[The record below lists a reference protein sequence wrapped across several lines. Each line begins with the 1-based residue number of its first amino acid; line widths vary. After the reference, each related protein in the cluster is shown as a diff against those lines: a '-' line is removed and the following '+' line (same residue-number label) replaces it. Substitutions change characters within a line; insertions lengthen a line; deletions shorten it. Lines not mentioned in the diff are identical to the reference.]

1 MRRIDLARGV
11 VVLRPGRGERF
22 TRRSIRPRRCLLR
35 PVPSYRLISA
45 EGDDL
50 GSLRAAAPDWREG
63 DRIHRGAGDLLVV
76 RLVEAEPDD
85 EVDGYLVVQPA
96 P

>member
-1 MRRIDLARGV
+1 
-11 VVLRPGRGERF
+11 
-22 TRRSIRPRRCLLR
+22 
-35 PVPSYRLISA
+35 VPSYRLISV

-50 GSLRAAAPDWREG
+50 GSLRAPAPDWHPG
-63 DRIHRGAGDLLVV
+63 DRIHRGGGDLVVV

-85 EVDGYLVVQPA
+85 KVDGYLVVQPA

>member
-1 MRRIDLARGV
+1 
-11 VVLRPGRGERF
+11 
-22 TRRSIRPRRCLLR
+22 
-35 PVPSYRLISA
+35 VPSYRLISV

-50 GSLRAAAPDWREG
+50 GSLRAAAPDWSAG
-63 DRIHRGAGDLLVV
+63 DRIHRGASDLLVV